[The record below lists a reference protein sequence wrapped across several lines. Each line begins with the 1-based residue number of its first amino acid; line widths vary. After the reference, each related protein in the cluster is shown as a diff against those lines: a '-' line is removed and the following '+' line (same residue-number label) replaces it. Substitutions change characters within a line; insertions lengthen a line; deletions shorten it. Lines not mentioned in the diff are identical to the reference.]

1 MAKLIISLSDEE
13 TREFELDQEQITIGR
28 RANNDVQIENLAVS
42 GRHAKIITIL
52 NDSFI
57 EDLNSTNGTYVNGV
71 LVKKQVLRNGDEVT
85 IGKNKLVYLNDQAS
99 QHMNEATAAEHR
111 YESTPSSQPEQPA
124 QPGRIAVK
132 TGVRA
137 GQILDITKPL
147 TTVGRPGIQV
157 AGITRKAD
165 SYYIVH
171 IESEEDA
178 PPATVNDEVLAAEP
192 RQLSNGDRLTVAGIE
207 LEFQLN

>member
-111 YESTPSSQPEQPA
+111 YESAPSSQPEQPA

>member
-1 MAKLIISLSDEE
+1 MAKLILSLSGED

-28 RANNDVQIENLAVS
+28 RANNDVQIDNLAVS

-71 LVKKQVLRNGDEVT
+71 LVKKQALRNGDEIT
-85 IGKNKLVYLNDQAS
+85 IGKHKLVYLNDRAS
-99 QHMNEATAAEHR
+99 QHGGGGGAEPR
-111 YESTPSSQPEQPA
+111 RENTVSSQPELPA

-178 PPATVNDEVLAAEP
+178 PPATVNDEVLATEP